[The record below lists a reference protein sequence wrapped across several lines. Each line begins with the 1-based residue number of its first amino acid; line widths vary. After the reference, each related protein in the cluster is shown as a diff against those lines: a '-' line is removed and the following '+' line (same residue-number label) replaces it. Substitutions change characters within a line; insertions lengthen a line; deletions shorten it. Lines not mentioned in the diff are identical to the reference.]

1 MELPWFLLFM
11 PLSLAA
17 NSCGLGSL
25 PSEHKAGARAG
36 DAVYN
41 ITATEPIWL
50 ASSGRGYFNISN
62 NTLYAEKELDM
73 STDQDLCDNAVFTL
87 EIACQ
92 DIATSPDSYTFSLTP
107 LDRHDPVFPYS
118 EFSRTI
124 PETATNGT
132 AVIDFSSSNVT
143 SAIDKDCGA
152 SSLFYSMAPNPY
164 VFFGNGQKGTMF
176 TITTFDY
183 ESGKNSHTVN
193 INATS
198 DGKFGNASFTLNISD
213 VDDEDPVFT
222 HNTYTL
228 EVEEEKTYNQ
238 WMDATPPVRA
248 YDQDLGINTTLAY
261 NITSSVPP
269 LDALTINN
277 DTGQLWLNQKLDR
290 EGNPTY
296 TVILETYQL
305 DNPLRSA
312 TATLTIVVED
322 VNDNRPSFN
331 PTTYTASILE
341 HSVEGSNIISV
352 TAVDI
357 DEDPNNVF
365 NYTLDPESHIFKID
379 PRTGYIQVLNSTALD
394 RETQVTFT
402 VNVTAH
408 ELNTTE
414 PGSPG
419 CQVNCTATVS
429 ITLLDANDHS
439 PVFSETTYSFP
450 SSNQAGDYVGTVDA
464 SDKDFDENGRVSYSI
479 AQASDFSVNET
490 TGNITQDRPVANLRQ
505 TVFLIEAC
513 DNGESRRCSQELVTV
528 TFPEQNVTSTK
539 KSVNVTENVAFG
551 TIVYAIP
558 NAYIGYSLLLSTH
571 TDTFKIV
578 EQDTVHQVVTAADID
593 RENTSSYTLVIDVK
607 NGIKTEANIT
617 LDVVVL
623 DVNDNAPIFNMS
635 DYRFSVPVNSNIGDV
650 LGVVEAHDLD
660 DGINGDI
667 TYSIQG
673 TESSRRFAI
682 EGNTGKITLKIVP
695 ESPDELLIVATD
707 GGVIPLITTTVV
719 EVVVAGAQNAYTLF
733 HAPAEKDEV
742 EKDKDRLVGEMSA
755 ILNISIDIGN
765 IQAVD
770 VDNGASSYFRLS
782 ARESTVH
789 RDDLRA
795 KVNSNYEKLLAVF
808 SRYQNKSEEVFTTP
822 FIALLAVGI
831 AVAVVSVITII
842 AIVYINRKRN
852 RHHKRLMTNLS
863 KHDTIYE
870 AQAVEETIGDG
881 QSVHS
886 QTGSTQELLEE
897 GPHANGDAIAVLN
910 EGFEDDDNN
919 NNKAG
924 DENQDTLTQYTH
936 VEEEAEEG
944 GMTEGVIVDFGSEDT
959 PEQEHVETQGL
970 PNPDY
975 GDGEEEI
982 SNPDYAVVVKKEA
995 PETKTAL
1002 LVFEDEDLDEDVH
1015 EHVDGE
1021 KDEEVPSREGDQ
1033 ILEPPQ
1039 EDEIPPLPVKED
1051 EDPPDLNVNESIEDE
1066 DEDSGDGFP
1075 PPPPTPPRVRKSD
1088 PEDEEP
1094 YETQDEPEP
1103 DYAKKVRFSEVRV
1116 QVIPDPKDEDAVES
1130 GVGGEGTEGAE
1141 TDEEDH
1147 TTKGDRPFEEIQNPA
1162 EDIDEGDGTFIM
1174 TAL

>member
-11 PLSLAA
+11 RLSLTAA
-17 NSCGLGSL
+17 SCGLDNL
-25 PSEHKAGARAG
+25 PSEHQEGAHAG
-36 DAVYN
+36 DTVFN
-41 ITATEPIWL
+41 FTATEPIWL
-50 ASSGRGYFNISN
+50 VSGGRGYFNISDY
-62 NTLYAEKELDM
+62 TLYAEKELDM
-73 STDQDLCDNAVFTL
+73 SEDQDLCVNQQFDLGIT
-87 EIACQ
+87 CQ
-92 DIATSPDSYTFSLTP
+92 GIEPASDIYTFVLKPIDS
-107 LDRHDPVFPYS
+107 HDPKFPYP

-124 PETATNGT
+124 PESATNGT
-132 AVIDFSSSNVT
+132 AVIDFSSSNET

-152 SSLFYSMAPNPY
+152 NSLFYSMASNPY
-164 VFFGNGQKGTMF
+164 VRFVNGQKGTMF

-183 ESGKNSHTVN
+183 ESGINSHTVN
-193 INATS
+193 ISVTS
-198 DGKFGNASFTLNISD
+198 DGKIGIARFTLNISD

-222 HNTYTL
+222 FNAYTL
-228 EVEEEKTYNQ
+228 EVEEEKTHNQ
-238 WMDATPPVRA
+238 WMDASPAIRA
-248 YDQDLGINTTLAY
+248 FDQDLGVNTPLAY

-277 DTGQLWLNQKLDR
+277 NTGQLWLNQTLDR
-290 EGNPTY
+290 EDNPIY

-305 DNPLRSA
+305 DNPRRSA
-312 TATLTIVVED
+312 TSTLTIEVKD

-357 DEDPNNVF
+357 DEHPYNLF
-365 NYTLDPESHIFKID
+365 NYTLEPESHIFKID
-379 PRTGYIQVLNSTALD
+379 PQTGYIQVLNSTALD
-394 RETQVTFT
+394 RETQDTFT

-408 ELNTTE
+408 EQNISAPWLT
-414 PGSPG
+414 P

-439 PVFSETTYSFP
+439 PVFSETTYSFS
-450 SSNQAGDYVGTVDA
+450 SSNQAGDHVGTVNA
-464 SDKDFDENGRVSYSI
+464 SDEDFDENGRVSYSI
-479 AQASDFSVNET
+479 AQASDFSVNEE
-490 TGNITQDRPVANLRQ
+490 GNITQDRPVANLRQ

-558 NAYIGYSLLLSTH
+558 TAYSGYSLLLSTY

-635 DYRFSVPVNSNIGDV
+635 DYSFSVPVNDGDV
-650 LGVVEAHDLD
+650 LGVVEAYDLD
-660 DGINGDI
+660 DGTNGDI

-682 EGNTGKITLKIVP
+682 DGNTGKITLKIVP

-707 GGVIPLITTTVV
+707 GGVIPLKTTTVV
-719 EVVVAGAQNAYTLF
+719 KVVVAGAQNAYTLF

-755 ILNISIDIGN
+755 ILNISVDIGN

-795 KVNSNYEKLLAVF
+795 KVNSNYEKLLALF
-808 SRYQNKSEEVFTTP
+808 SPYQNNSEEVFTTP

-831 AVAVVSVITII
+831 AVAVVSVIAII

-852 RHHKRLMTNLS
+852 RHHKRLMRNLS

-919 NNKAG
+919 NTKAG

-975 GDGEEEI
+975 GDGEEVI

-995 PETKTAL
+995 PETKTAV

-1015 EHVDGE
+1015 ELVDGE

-1039 EDEIPPLPVKED
+1039 EDETPLPPVKED

-1094 YETQDEPEP
+1094 YEAQDEPEP

-1116 QVIPDPKDEDAVES
+1116 QVIPDPKEEDAVES

-1141 TDEEDH
+1141 TDEEDN
-1147 TTKGDRPFEEIQNPA
+1147 TTKSDRPFEEIQNPA